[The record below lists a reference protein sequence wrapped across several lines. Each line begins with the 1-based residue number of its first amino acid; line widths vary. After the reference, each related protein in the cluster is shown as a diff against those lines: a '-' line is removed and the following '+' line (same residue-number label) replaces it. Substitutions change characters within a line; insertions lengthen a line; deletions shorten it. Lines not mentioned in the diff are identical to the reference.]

1 MEDKDQT
8 MSGTDEGPVPVT
20 SSTSITPEELAARD
34 ASLAAQ
40 AGTAPTA
47 SAAASAPPMA
57 QDASAAP
64 AAAPVT
70 SGASPTPPA
79 VSLPAAGPE
88 PGPIAPIMPQKATII
103 VHSGDFDK
111 IYSAFIIGSGALAM
125 GMECTL
131 FFTFWGLLRLKKGA
145 GLDSGPLSKM
155 HMLGLGKWMIRRR
168 MKKSN
173 VVSLEKLAQDFKELG
188 GKIMACD
195 MTMEIM
201 GVSQADL
208 RTDLIEEYCAV
219 GSYINEA
226 RESTLTLFI

>member
-1 MEDKDQT
+1 MNGEDNTPSQ
-8 MSGTDEGPVPVT
+8 VT
-20 SSTSITPEELAARD
+20 SSTSITPEQLAA
-34 ASLAAQ
+34 
-40 AGTAPTA
+40 AGTK
-47 SAAASAPPMA
+47 SAATPASSGSVPSSA
-57 QDASAAP
+57 Q
-64 AAAPVT
+64 
-70 SGASPTPPA
+70 
-79 VSLPAAGPE
+79 
-88 PGPIAPIMPQKATII
+88 PQKATII

-131 FFTFWGLLRLKKGA
+131 FFTFWGLLRLKKGV

-226 RESTLTLFI
+226 RESTITLFI